1 MAKQLTED
9 ELHKLIVRRVQEALG
24 TLIEEARQQDEHR
37 KMHITV
43 QRTDWSK
50 IEGELTTGLEVKA

>member
-9 ELHKLIVRRVQEALG
+9 ELRALIVRRVQEALG
-24 TLIEEARQQDEHR
+24 TLIEEARQQDENR
-37 KMHITV
+37 KTNITV
-43 QRTDWSK
+43 QRTGWSK